1 MASLAST
8 FFIGDLM
15 TQYLQIRGAT
25 YLPIEPLVITGIIY
39 FIITFVLSKG
49 IAVLERRMKASD

>member
-1 MASLAST
+1 MCIRDRYKIINGFT
-8 FFIGDLM
+8 FLI
-15 TQYLQIRGAT
+15 
-25 YLPIEPLVITGIIY
+25 IEPLLIAGIIY